1 LVEAKA
7 EVLDLIVAVVAL
19 PGCTPG
25 RAAIAV
31 RGDSVEDIIKSLNRI
46 VIKTV
51 SAAVRRK

>member
-1 LVEAKA
+1 MVEAKA
-7 EVLDLIVAVVAL
+7 KVLDLIVAVVAL